1 MPALYPA
8 LLFPAGEKVS
18 KNPAAGHKNIDESST
33 DNKRA
38 CGTQAV
44 KSGY

>member
-18 KNPAAGHKNIDESST
+18 KNPAAYTKNTMEQT
-33 DNKRA
+33 HPTNVPAGRKRP
-38 CGTQAV
+38 Q
-44 KSGY
+44 